1 MQDTPTCFE
10 LPPRYSPAEDDELL
24 DFLRRSVDA
33 PVQIDARALR
43 SFDGLM
49 LELVII
55 ARRTWQAAGLAFE
68 ILNLPEAVGQE
79 LLLLGAGDALGIE
92 GGRA

>member
-1 MQDTPTCFE
+1 MQDTIACFE

-24 DFLRRSVDA
+24 DFLRRSHGS

-49 LELVII
+49 LELLLI
-55 ARRTWQAAGLAFE
+55 ARRTWDAAGQTCE
-68 ILNLPEAVGQE
+68 ILNLPDSVFQE
-79 LLLLGAGDALGIE
+79 LRLLGALDALGLKE
-92 GGRA
+92 KQA